1 MNSMNL
7 RGAMQK
13 YNQVRAHA
21 HAEGASPHRL
31 IQLLMD
37 GALEKIRAA
46 KGLMER
52 RDIPEKLRQINW
64 ALSIIDG
71 LRQSL
76 DMEKGGEIAQNLDAL
91 YDYIQRRIVVANME
105 NDPRIMDEV
114 AGLLIEIK
122 TAWDAVPEILK
133 KESQGE
139 AVGDAK
145 AVTTP

>member
-1 MNSMNL
+1 MNNMNP

-37 GALEKIRAA
+37 GALEKIRIA
-46 KGLMER
+46 KGVMER
-52 RDIPEKLRQINW
+52 RDIPEKVRQINW

-76 DMEKGGEIAQNLDAL
+76 DMEKGGEIAQNLNAL

-105 NDPRIMDEV
+105 NDTRILDEV
-114 AGLLIEIK
+114 ASLLIEIK
-122 TAWDAVPEILK
+122 TAWEAVPEILK
-133 KESQGE
+133 KESQGQVSE
-139 AVGDAK
+139 LTNPA
-145 AVTTP
+145 PMP